1 MEFILALGMLGVI
14 VLGFWVMKRLDKALF
29 EQTDFACAG
38 TEPGKKAKVL
48 IFVDENGED
57 FEAEIH
63 ALMHE
68 LTFSGIPY
76 ERTTNP
82 GYQKLENF
90 SCVLALSGKDL
101 DNVLLCHQ
109 AKRLRPEI
117 GTIARCSR
125 NVYREIFHEQ
135 GVDRIISNA
144 PGSAVLRALFE
155 LYEPRYN

>member
-1 MEFILALGMLGVI
+1 MTLGMGSVI
-14 VLGFWVMKRLDKALF
+14 LLGFWIMKRLDTALF
-29 EQTDFACAG
+29 EQADFACAG
-38 TEPGKKAKVL
+38 NESGKKAKVL
-48 IFVDENGED
+48 IFVDDNGGD

-68 LTFSGIPY
+68 LTVSGVPY

-82 GYQKLENF
+82 GYQKLETF
-90 SCVLALSGKDL
+90 SCVLALSSKDL

-125 NVYREIFHEQ
+125 NVYREIFHDQ
-135 GVDRIISNA
+135 GVDRIISNL
-144 PGSAVLRALFE
+144 PGSAVLKALFE
-155 LYEPRYN
+155 LYEPKYN